1 MLHALILLVPVLI
14 VTLAIPRRAA
24 AMPGAARSPDA
35 VVTCAFAVV
44 ALRGSIKR
52 EVYPYRGTL
61 TLWGTIAMPG
71 LLNLRAFT
79 NTAQSSLLTLSN
91 GKSLGSG
98 AFVRSNKAGTLL
110 TFRSR
115 IKEENWRLVTTLRL
129 KKTGLQ
135 VRLSVCNEPDL
146 DHGLNTVNQD
156 TDGWWS
162 RSVTA
167 CVRLHDDDQTLI
179 GVGTYQLREKSQMD
193 KMTIYK

>member
-1 MLHALILLVPVLI
+1 DTVA
-14 VTLAIPRRAA
+14 
-24 AMPGAARSPDA
+24 
-35 VVTCAFAVV
+35 TCAFTVV
-44 ALRGSIKR
+44 SLRGSINR
-52 EVYPYRGTL
+52 EVYPYHGTLALRGTI
-61 TLWGTIAMPG
+61 TLPG
-71 LLNLRAFT
+71 LLNLWAFT

-91 GKSLGSG
+91 GKKLGSG
-98 AFVRSNKAGTLL
+98 TFVRSNKAGTLL

-135 VRLSVCNEPDL
+135 VSLSVCNEPDL

-156 TDGWWS
+156 TDGWLPHT
-162 RSVTA
+162 VTA

-193 KMTIYK
+193 KKTIYK